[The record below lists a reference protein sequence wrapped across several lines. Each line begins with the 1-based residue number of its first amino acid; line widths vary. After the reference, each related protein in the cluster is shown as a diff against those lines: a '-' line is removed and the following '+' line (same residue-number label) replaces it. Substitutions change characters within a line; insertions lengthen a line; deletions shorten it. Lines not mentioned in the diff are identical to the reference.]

1 MYGVLL
7 HRVLDIHNIKMLEVV
22 EVDGN
27 IFEGGGQM
35 LTRCAT
41 EVVGVDG
48 NILEGGGQI
57 LKSCAM
63 EVIEVDGNILEG
75 GAQILRSCTVEAVE
89 VDEDILK
96 GGSQILMSCAM
107 QVVEI
112 DGNILEG
119 GGQILTSCAM
129 QVVEVDGNI
138 LEGGGQILRS
148 SAVEVVEVDGNV
160 LEGGGDILRSS
171 AVEVVEVDGIILEG
185 GNHILKSCAMKVVEV
200 DGNILEGGGQ
210 TLTSCAMQVLEA
222 DGIILKS
229 GGHIL
234 KSCAV
239 EVVEVD
245 GNILEG
251 GGQILR
257 SCAAYAAILR
267 KRIHFKNIRANR
279 PKPGLRPT
287 HIEALKLVATLTNGD
302 LVGAIEG
309 SQDATY
315 TPGHIICNDD
325 NNESDNNTES
335 DEFLKVEVKTE
346 RVGASSLLVQ
356 GALPMLL
363 FAPKSVELVL
373 KLAGTKVFYEP
384 PIDYMKHV
392 LVPLLCTQFKV
403 SVEMQIVSR
412 GYMPRGGGILTLKVS
427 DPTDSVLQ
435 PIQMLHRGAL
445 IKIVAK
451 LCGFGRPAHPEFIDH
466 VHEALSKKLCEKG
479 VEDQVFVEFVCEIDG
494 MDSNEELEC
503 RLFLYAETSGGCV
516 LSGSSKGGCESTDPE
531 LLASQAV
538 EQLVEQLSHGGC
550 IDEYLQD
557 QLIIYMSLAEG
568 VSEILT
574 GPITSH
580 TETAIHFAHHMT
592 QARIVVKPIPG
603 TLTNLICCDNSRCQ
617 KIAL

>member
-7 HRVLDIHNIKMLEVV
+7 HRVLDIHIIKMLEVV

-27 IFEGGGQM
+27 I
-35 LTRCAT
+35 
-41 EVVGVDG
+41 
-48 NILEGGGQI
+48 LEGGNQI
-57 LKSCAM
+57 LKSCA
-63 EVIEVDGNILEG
+63 
-75 GAQILRSCTVEAVE
+75 VE
-89 VDEDILK
+89 
-96 GGSQILMSCAM
+96 
-107 QVVEI
+107 
-112 DGNILEG
+112 
-119 GGQILTSCAM
+119 
-129 QVVEVDGNI
+129 VVEVDGNI
-138 LEGGGQILRS
+138 LEGGSQILKS
-148 SAVEVVEVDGNV
+148 CAIEVVEVDRN
-160 LEGGGDILRSS
+160 ILK
-171 AVEVVEVDGIILEG
+171 ADGQ
-185 GNHILKSCAMKVVEV
+185 ILKSCAIEV
-200 DGNILEGGGQ
+200 I
-210 TLTSCAMQVLEA
+210 
-222 DGIILKS
+222 
-229 GGHIL
+229 
-234 KSCAV
+234 
-239 EVVEVD
+239 EVD

-267 KRIHFKNIRANR
+267 KRVHFINIRANR
-279 PKPGLRPT
+279 PRPGLRPT
-287 HIEALKLVATLTNGD
+287 HIEGLKLVATLTNGD

-315 TPGHIICNDD
+315 TPGQIICDD
-325 NNESDNNTES
+325 DDNESDNNADS
-335 DEFLKVEVKTE
+335 DEFLKVELKTE

-363 FAPKSVELVL
+363 FAPKSVELIL

-403 SVEMQIVSR
+403 NVELEIVNR
-412 GYMPRGGGILTLKVS
+412 GYMPRGGGILTVKVA

-435 PIQMLHRGAL
+435 PIQMLHRGTL

-451 LCGFGRPAHPEFIDH
+451 LCGYGRPAHPEFTDH
-466 VHEALSKKLCEKG
+466 VHEALLKKLRENG
-479 VEDQVFVEFVCEIDG
+479 VEDEVFVEFVCEIDG
-494 MDSNEELEC
+494 MEMNEELEC

-516 LSGSSKGGCESTDPE
+516 LSGASKGGCESTDPE
-531 LLASQAV
+531 LLASQSV

-557 QLIIYMSLAEG
+557 QLIIFMSLAEG

-592 QARIVVKPIPG
+592 QARIMVKPIVG
-603 TLTNLICCDNSRCQ
+603 TPRNFIQCDNSRCQ
-617 KIAL
+617 KIV

>member
-1 MYGVLL
+1 MAGQQGVWSQNAFQLVGGRAEDL
-7 HRVLDIHNIKMLEVV
+7 VSDVVSVRV
-22 EVDGN
+22 VDA
-27 IFEGGGQM
+27 
-35 LTRCAT
+35 L
-41 EVVGVDG
+41 
-48 NILEGGGQI
+48 
-57 LKSCAM
+57 
-63 EVIEVDGNILEG
+63 
-75 GAQILRSCTVEAVE
+75 EAVE
-89 VDEDILK
+89 VDENILK
-96 GGSQILMSCAM
+96 GGSHILTSCAM

-119 GGQILTSCAM
+119 GGQVLTSCAM

-138 LEGGGQILRS
+138 LEGGGQKLRS
-148 SAVEVVEVDGNV
+148 CAVEVVEVD
-160 LEGGGDILRSS
+160 E
-171 AVEVVEVDGIILEG
+171 IILEG
-185 GNHILKSCAMKVVEV
+185 DSE
-200 DGNILEGGGQ
+200 
-210 TLTSCAMQVLEA
+210 TLTSCAMQVLEL
-222 DGIILKS
+222 DGNVLES

-325 NNESDNNTES
+325 DDESDNNTES

-373 KLAGTKVFYEP
+373 KHAGTKVFYEP

-403 SVEMQIVSR
+403 NVEMQIVSR

-466 VHEALSKKLCEKG
+466 VHEALLMKLREKG
-479 VEDQVFVEFVCEIDG
+479 VEDKVFVEFVCEIDG

-592 QARIVVKPIPG
+592 QARIMVKPIPG
-603 TLTNLICCDNSRCQ
+603 TLTSLICCDNSRCQ
-617 KIAL
+617 KIVL